1 MPMPPTKPAAREGML
16 QKLFS
21 SPPPMMNGESAD
33 VYAAL
38 LAEVKEQVQPKDIL
52 DQIMVRDV
60 TDHVWE
66 QMRYRRS
73 MGVVINAHF
82 RQALLQILIEGV
94 GSSTKTVRDLA
105 DFYFDVDR
113 RDLGISESNV
123 VSGFA
128 SRKSSNDVVELL
140 NKHNFDESSI
150 EQLAVQIAADTLKK
164 IDDMAFRH
172 EFRREQICREIER
185 RRKEGRSCLESSSN
199 YLPGKEARAMLK
211 QHKRNPGSGSRK
223 S

>member
-1 MPMPPTKPAAREGML
+1 ML
-16 QKLFS
+16 QKFFS

-52 DQIMVRDV
+52 DQIRVRDF

-73 MGVVINAHF
+73 MGVVINAHC

-94 GSSTKTVRDLA
+94 GLSTKTARDLA

-113 RDLGISESNV
+113 RDFGISESNV
-123 VSGFA
+123 VTGFA

-140 NKHNFDESSI
+140 NKHNFDESCI

-172 EFRREQICREIER
+172 EVRREQICREIER
-185 RRKEGRSCLESSSN
+185 RRKEGRSCLESSSTN
-199 YLPGKEARAMLK
+199 HLAGKEARAMLK
-211 QHKRNPGSGSRK
+211 QHKKNAGGGSRK
-223 S
+223 F